1 MGLRIPARFVNFI
14 HILKTIVDFN
24 MAICLMGAVC
34 VTGPL
39 SLLPQSVLSRR
50 SFLAIAVSGTA
61 GLLLPSPVVAQSRS
75 SPPSLLR
82 SLPMMGTAVECQAF
96 HGFPQRA
103 RRAVEAAFTAVEQV
117 DRDMSLYRPQSDIGR
132 LNRQAG
138 QHGVRVRE
146 STAAVL
152 RESLNIGR
160 ASNGALDVTVTPLLA
175 QWGFFSVREEA
186 PNPKQIEAAL
196 ALVDYRHLH
205 LNDADSTARLSQPGM
220 QLDLGGIAK
229 GYAVDEAAEALERRG
244 VREGM
249 VNAGGDLRL
258 LGRHP
263 DGEPWVVGVQHP
275 LTPSRLLLALSLD
288 EGAVATSGN
297 YLRHRVYDG
306 RRYGHLLHPQNGYPT
321 DTALSMTVV
330 APTAMR
336 ADALATA
343 ALVMGRHGL
352 AWLRGQP
359 DAEAVMVTRSPS
371 RPDRLLVQASRGLR
385 DRLTL
390 FDGTAI
396 VEADS

>member
-1 MGLRIPARFVNFI
+1 
-14 HILKTIVDFN
+14 
-24 MAICLMGAVC
+24 
-34 VTGPL
+34 
-39 SLLPQSVLSRR
+39 
-50 SFLAIAVSGTA
+50 
-61 GLLLPSPVVAQSRS
+61 
-75 SPPSLLR
+75 
-82 SLPMMGTAVECQAF
+82 MMGTAVECQAF

-138 QHGVRVRE
+138 QHGVRVRQ

-186 PNPKQIEAAL
+186 PNPKQIEATL

-275 LTPSRLLLALSLD
+275 LTPSRLFLALSLD

-306 RRYGHLLHPQNGYPT
+306 RRYGHMLHPQNGYPA
-321 DTALSMTVV
+321 DTALSMTAV